1 MAGRR
6 TLAREVSV
14 EGVALHAGVPARLK
28 LCPAVAGTGL
38 VFRRSDLPGRA
49 GIPALWSQVAET
61 RLGTELRGADGASVA
76 VVEHL
81 LAALS
86 GAEIDDCMIEVDGP
100 EPPALDGDAFAF
112 LQIIDWACVRE
123 QAGARAHLR
132 VKRPVAVESEAAS
145 ARLLP
150 STRCEYECEIDFAS
164 RAIGRQNFAFV
175 FTPENFRREIA
186 PARTFG
192 FIEEAEKLRSLGYG
206 RGASLENTLV
216 IDKDVL
222 VNPAQRRFPDEFVR
236 HKILDAIGDLA
247 LAGAPIIAR
256 YQGRRPSHALNNV
269 LLHAL
274 FSDSA
279 NYELTMT

>member
-100 EPPALDGDAFAF
+100 EPPALDLPSDHRLG
-112 LQIIDWACVRE
+112 VR
-123 QAGARAHLR
+123 ARASR
-132 VKRPVAVESEAAS
+132 CPRPFAREAA
-145 ARLLP
+145 
-150 STRCEYECEIDFAS
+150 
-164 RAIGRQNFAFV
+164 
-175 FTPENFRREIA
+175 
-186 PARTFG
+186 
-192 FIEEAEKLRSLGYG
+192 G
-206 RGASLENTLV
+206 RGRIRSG
-216 IDKDVL
+216 K
-222 VNPAQRRFPDEFVR
+222 R
-236 HKILDAIGDLA
+236 
-247 LAGAPIIAR
+247 
-256 YQGRRPSHALNNV
+256 
-269 LLHAL
+269 
-274 FSDSA
+274 
-279 NYELTMT
+279 